1 MINVLIA
8 DDSPATQMYLQFLL
22 EQDGELSVVG
32 LANDGRQ
39 AISLTSRLKPDVIVM
54 DIHMPGVNGFEATRI
69 LMQST
74 PLPIVIVTSAYDP
87 RDSVVNFQ
95 ALEAGALTLV
105 GKPTG
110 LGHPKQ
116 KETSQELI
124 ATVKAAARARLNS
137 GPRLAPGARPAVQ
150 STTLALPRREPLK
163 ILAIGASTGGPP
175 VIRDLIQRLIFP
187 FPAPILI
194 VQHITAGFIEGFRD
208 WLAQTTNWP
217 VHMATHHLR
226 AHPGT
231 IYLAPDD
238 HHLTITPGFDL
249 VLKQD
254 VAEHSLRPAVS
265 VLFRSIA
272 QSFGSGSAGVLLTGM
287 GKDGAQELRLIRD
300 RGGITFAQDQATS
313 VVFGMP
319 GEAVK
324 LKAATHVLPPEE
336 IAGILNLLVKGSFH
350 A

>member
-22 EQDGELSVVG
+22 EQDTELSVVG

-39 AISLTSRLKPDVIVM
+39 AISLAGRLKPDVVVM
-54 DIHMPGVNGFEATRI
+54 DIQMPGVNGFEATRI
-69 LMQST
+69 LMQSS
-74 PLPIVIVTSAYDP
+74 PLPIVIVTSAYNP
-87 RDSVVNFQ
+87 KDSIVNFQ

-110 LGHPKQ
+110 LGHPTQ

-124 ATVKAAARARLNS
+124 ATVKAAARSKINS
-137 GPRLAPGARPAVQ
+137 GPRLSTGAVPK
-150 STTLALPRREPLK
+150 SHLALSYPVQREPLE

-175 VIRDLIQRLIFP
+175 VIRELIQHLIFP

-208 WLAQTTNWP
+208 WLAQTTNRP
-217 VHMATHHLR
+217 VHLATHQLS
-226 AHPGT
+226 AHPGS

-238 HHLTITPGFDL
+238 QHLTITPGFDL
-249 VLKQD
+249 VLTQES
-254 VAEHSLRPAVS
+254 VEHSLRPSVS
-265 VLFRSIA
+265 VLFRSVA
-272 QSFGSGSAGVLLTGM
+272 HAFGPRGVGVLLTGM
-287 GKDGAQELRLIRD
+287 GKDGARELKLIRD
-300 RGGITFAQDQATS
+300 RGGITFAQDQASS

-324 LKAATHVLPPEE
+324 LNAATHVLPPEE
-336 IAGILNLLVKGSFH
+336 IAGVLNLLVKGSPH